1 MSSTEED
8 NKPDTTADTNGAAE
22 TPAKAAVDSSNGDTK
37 KAMNSPEDAAAA
49 KVRMKAHVLLE
60 KVKISDW
67 KRTTPLGTPREST
80 ADLPKTEEVAKK
92 EEQDKKEEE
101 AADAVIKAAAE
112 KAEEAKETAAAV
124 DKGVADSQ
132 DEEDEAADT
141 AAAVAEAKLKKEKE
155 IEEKKKESSEELTKR
170 LQRLALD
177 RQKENRHD
185 RLKVIQSDQ
194 TSHLS
199 SAKTFQELKLPDHLL
214 KAIFEMGFERPSAIQ
229 EEALPR
235 ILANPPR
242 NVIGQAQSGS
252 GKTAA
257 FVVGAL
263 YRINIDAPATCQA
276 LIVTP
281 TRELAV
287 QIFQNA
293 VTPMAAHMKGLK
305 VRLAL
310 AGETIERG
318 AKLDSHIVI
327 GTPGK
332 VVDWLKRRI
341 IDTKKIKVFVLDE
354 ADNMVAESGHRANS
368 LLIKKQMPKGC
379 QSLLFSATFP
389 AEVITFAEKMVYNPD
404 KILIE
409 SGPEFLVLDVIKQIW
424 IDCQQY
430 DGGKLQFLEDIY
442 SLLTI
447 GQSIIFVGTK
457 RDADTVH
464 RTLTDSGYTCS
475 LLHGGVDNDERDRT
489 MEAFRKM
496 ESNVLITTNVLA
508 RGVDV
513 DNVCLVVN
521 YDVPVDK
528 DGHPDFETYL
538 HRIGRTGRFGRK
550 GTAINLISDQ
560 RSIEVLAAIEAHF
573 SSGGKEMIEMGQ
585 PDPEALAD
593 VIQI

>member
-1 MSSTEED
+1 MSSTEGEE
-8 NKPDTTADTNGAAE
+8 NKAINGDATTSEESTKN
-22 TPAKAAVDSSNGDTK
+22 SNG
-37 KAMNSPEDAAAA
+37 EDMSASEKAAAA
-49 KVRMKAHVLLE
+49 QVRMKAQVVLA
-60 KVKISDW
+60 KVNKSEEG
-67 KRTTPLGTPREST
+67 RSTPTPLGTPREST
-80 ADLPKTEEVAKK
+80 ADLPKTEDDAK
-92 EEQDKKEEE
+92 KKEEE
-101 AADAVIKAAAE
+101 DAADAAIEAASK
-112 KAEEAKETAAAV
+112 KAEEAAEAAAAV
-124 DKGVADSQ
+124 K
-132 DEEDEAADT
+132 EAAAKSEEEEAAAT
-141 AAAVAEAKLKKEKE
+141 AAAVAEAKQKKEKE
-155 IEEKKKESSEELTKR
+155 IEEKKKESSKELTER
-170 LQRLALD
+170 LQKMALGFQEQNKN
-177 RQKENRHD
+177 QKE
-185 RLKVIQSDQ
+185 RLRVVQSDES
-194 TSHLS
+194 SHLS
-199 SAKTFQELKLPDHLL
+199 SAKTFQELKLPDFLL

-257 FVVGAL
+257 FVLGML
-263 YRINIDAPATCQA
+263 FRINIDTPASCQA
-276 LIVTP
+276 LCVTP

-389 AEVITFAEKMVYNPD
+389 EEVIQFAEKMVYNPD

-409 SGPEFLVLDVIKQIW
+409 RGPEYLVLDVIKQLW

-457 RDADTVH
+457 RDADSVH

-475 LLHGGVDNDERDRT
+475 LLHSGVENEERDRT
-489 MEAFRKM
+489 MEAFRKN

-528 DGHPDFETYL
+528 DSNPDFETYL

-573 SSGGKEMIEMGQ
+573 SSGGKEMIEMAVA
-585 PDPEALAD
+585 DPEALAD

>member
-1 MSSTEED
+1 MSSAANDE
-8 NKPDTTADTNGAAE
+8 NKESSDSTTNNVDGKVLNEAEPAADDASGAAVE
-22 TPAKAAVDSSNGDTK
+22 KEMTPSEAAD
-37 KAMNSPEDAAAA
+37 AA
-49 KVRMKAHVLLE
+49 KVRMKAHVLLA
-60 KVKISDW
+60 KVEQSEA
-67 KRTTPLGTPREST
+67 KRSPSLASTPRESAVDLTRT
-80 ADLPKTEEVAKK
+80 AEEVSTTATAT
-92 EEQDKKEEE
+92 
-101 AADAVIKAAAE
+101 AAVDAAAG
-112 KAEEAKETAAAV
+112 KVEETTPIPTDTAAAAA
-124 DKGVADSQ
+124 KTE
-132 DEEDEAADT
+132 EEDEAAT
-141 AAAVAEAKLKKEKE
+141 VAEAKLKKEKE
-155 IEEKKKESSEELTKR
+155 IEDKKNESSEELTKR
-170 LQRLALD
+170 LQKLALE
-177 RQKENRHD
+177 RQKETRHE

-199 SAKTFQELKLPDHLL
+199 SAKTFQELKLPEHLL

-257 FVVGAL
+257 FVLGML
-263 YRINIDAPATCQA
+263 FRIKIDKPATCQA
-276 LIVTP
+276 LCVTP

-293 VTPMAAHMKGLK
+293 VTPMAAHMVGLR

-310 AGETIERG
+310 AGETLERG
-318 AKLDSHIVI
+318 DKVDAHIVI

-341 IDTKKIKVFVLDE
+341 INTKFIKVFVLDE

-368 LLIKKQMPKGC
+368 LLIKNQMPKGC

-389 AEVITFAEKMVYNPD
+389 DEVIAFAEKMVYNPD

-409 SGPEFLVLDVIKQIW
+409 SGPEFLVLDVIKQLW

-430 DGGKLQFLEDIY
+430 EGGKLQFLEDIY

-457 RDADTVH
+457 RDADSVH
-464 RTLTDSGYTCS
+464 RTLSDSGYTCS
-475 LLHGGVDNDERDRT
+475 LLHSGVDNDERDRT

-528 DGHPDFETYL
+528 DGQPDYETYL

-560 RSIEVLAAIEAHF
+560 KSIEVLASIEAHF
-573 SSGGKEMIEMGQ
+573 SSDGKEMIQMAP
-585 PDPEALAD
+585 PDPEALAG
-593 VIQI
+593 VIEI